1 MKNKI
6 IGLAVIM
13 IVAVVFN
20 LYFLGGVGAYAQGKG
35 ACAGDVQAFCN
46 DVQPGQGR
54 ILQCL
59 KQNIELLSQGCK
71 DRILE
76 VAEQVAGANQ
86 ACEEEIFTFCPG
98 VPPGGGQVAQCL
110 KANQAMLSPQ
120 CAAAMSEVGD

>member
-1 MKNKI
+1 
-6 IGLAVIM
+6 M
-13 IVAVVFN
+13 IVAVTFCIS
-20 LYFLGGVGAYAQGKG
+20 FLGGKVSFAQGKG
-35 ACAGDVQAFCN
+35 ACVGDIQTFCSE
-46 DVQPGQGR
+46 VQPGQGM

-59 KQNIELLSQGCK
+59 KQNIESLSQGCK

-86 ACEEEIFTFCPG
+86 ACEEDIFTFCQG
-98 VPPGGGQVAQCL
+98 VPSGGGQVAQCL